1 MVMRRGEIWW
11 ASLPAP
17 GGSEPGYSR
26 PVIIL
31 QSNSFTASRIRTIIV
46 VMITKNLKL
55 ADAPGNVFLPRNHT
69 GLHQDSVANAS
80 QVYTLDKSYLTEKVG
95 ALPIALLR
103 RIEFGLRLVLS
114 L

>member
-1 MVMRRGEIWW
+1 MRRGEIWW

-26 PVIIL
+26 PVIII
-31 QSNSFTASRIRTIIV
+31 QADSFTASLIRTVIV
-46 VMITKNLKL
+46 VIVTKNIRL
-55 ADAPGNVFLPRNHT
+55 ADAPGNVFLPRKQT
-69 GLHQDSVANAS
+69 GLPDESVANVS
-80 QVYTLDKSYLTEKVG
+80 QIFTIDKSYLKEKVS

-103 RIEFGLRLVLS
+103 RIEGGMRLVLS